1 MQNVDQQQ
9 HIDVDSA
16 EDNQRIKQ
24 VETRDMNIDNHFDQ
38 ETSVQVSTI
47 EKHQEKE
54 KTYDE
59 QLEETLQHLPSA
71 NTTFHTREMIAG
83 LCNQY
88 MKFIGLMFLSFM
100 EKRDEII
107 EESFAWK
114 DTYGTNEFV
123 SHKMLFDIVH
133 WNTFHPLLPRFAS
146 HVSYQ
151 EAHPDTNLLSET
163 KIIDIGRN
171 ETYTHHKVSYNVPP
185 DKTLFE
191 DPMIPEPI
199 GRHPMQAKN
208 KYKEFVRTLEKSN
221 ATKYLPRQYEMYK
234 TILKT
239 AWRPHPYL
247 QHIIDEI
254 IHSLEHDGEDTS
266 SGDGYMTLHLRVEPD
281 MGRENARICTQ
292 YRVMNVTQIMEQI
305 YQQFPEKPVNAV
317 LIVFSRALMEK
328 EAQRTKVKDEIHTLN
343 AYNLQV
349 INELIEKGM
358 WNGSVKV
365 VEAGSDI
372 VENSSNGFYKRYSNI
387 AGSIVNFFLAIQSK
401 IFIGTQISTYSTLVM
416 NSRLFRENLQNYFYV
431 PEGMK
436 WMTPSIDSKPHWF
449 QC

>member
-9 HIDVDSA
+9 HIDVDSIQ
-16 EDNQRIKQ
+16 DDQRIKP
-24 VETRDMNIDNHFDQ
+24 VETIDMSIDNINNQEATLQSSNIEEQKETEKKYDQ
-38 ETSVQVSTI
+38 
-47 EKHQEKE
+47 
-54 KTYDE
+54 
-59 QLEETLQHLPSA
+59 QLKETLQHLPSA
-71 NTTFHTREMIAG
+71 NTTFHTGIMIAG

-107 EESFAWK
+107 EESFTWK
-114 DTYGTNEFV
+114 DTYGTNEYV
-123 SHKMLFDIVH
+123 SHKMLFDVVH
-133 WNTFHPLLPRFAS
+133 WNTFYPTLPRFAS
-146 HVSYQ
+146 HASFQ
-151 EAHPDTNLLSET
+151 EAYPKTNLQSEIKT
-163 KIIDIGRN
+163 IDIGKN
-171 ETYTHHKVSYNVPP
+171 ETFAFSKVSYNVPP
-185 DKTLFE
+185 EKKLFE
-191 DPMIPEPI
+191 DIMIPEPI

-208 KYKEFVRTLEKSN
+208 KYKEFVKTQEKSN
-221 ATKYLPRQYEMYK
+221 VTKYLPRQYEMYK
-234 TILKT
+234 TILKS

-247 QHIIDEI
+247 QQIIDEI
-254 IHSLEHDGEDTS
+254 IHSLENDGKDTTEN
-266 SGDGYMTLHLRVEPD
+266 GYMTLHLRVEPD

-292 YRVMNVTQIMEQI
+292 YRMMNVTQILEQI
-305 YQQFPEKPVNAV
+305 YQQFPGKPVNSV
-317 LIVFSRALMEK
+317 LIVFSRALMEA
-328 EAQRTKVKDEIHTLN
+328 EAQRPKIKDEIHALN

-349 INELIEKGM
+349 INELIQNGM
-358 WNGSVKV
+358 WGGTVKV

-436 WMTPSIDSKPHWF
+436 WMTPSKDSKPHWF